1 MHFEIDPE
9 PINDF
14 LKNHPWSMSDRV
26 LNTSLVL
33 LKVEFVKLEKLL
45 YHVSYITAT
54 ARRTSPAAELRL
66 ETNRTKA

>member
-1 MHFEIDPE
+1 
-9 PINDF
+9 
-14 LKNHPWSMSDRV
+14 MSDRV